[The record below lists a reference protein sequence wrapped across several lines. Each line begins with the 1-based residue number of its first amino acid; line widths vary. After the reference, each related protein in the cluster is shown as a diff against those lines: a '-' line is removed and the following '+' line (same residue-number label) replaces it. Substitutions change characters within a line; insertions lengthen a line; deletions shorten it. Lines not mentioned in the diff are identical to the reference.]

1 MDDVLKDRRK
11 EKLAEK
17 RTLDLNDK
25 MGLTGKIK
33 CCIIV
38 KKKLFNS
45 DTRSNCEEIK
55 VEA

>member
-1 MDDVLKDRRK
+1 MLKDRRR

-25 MGLTGKIK
+25 MGLTEKIK

-38 KKKLFNS
+38 KKKLFNLV
-45 DTRSNCEEIK
+45 TRSNCEEIK
-55 VEA
+55 ADA